1 MNLLKTVPG
10 GKFSMTDMKW
20 TFPLAIHHQLRVY
33 NFLSSYECVI
43 LVGDVDPA
51 SNCSN
56 TTSQPHPCHHAAA
69 GE

>member
-33 NFLSSYECVI
+33 NFLLSYECVI

-51 SNCSN
+51 
-56 TTSQPHPCHHAAA
+56 
-69 GE
+69 